1 MSNMRIVK
9 IAALA
14 AVLLVSGSL
23 TGAPG
28 QALYAQES
36 GETSAAVFRRAQTL
50 YENGMFSEAKS
61 AFESLGEDPMARGY
75 AVLCA
80 VAMRQKEAPQLV
92 SNYLD
97 AVPYSPL
104 RPQLVYRS
112 AANAFEE
119 GDYEEAQRLYAAVNE
134 DDLFASQRDD
144 YCFRL
149 AFSAFSNG
157 DYGVAKPRFE
167 KLAEGPYTDY
177 TAPSRYCLGY
187 MAYNDSDFVTARKH
201 FLESAKDPRFEQISN
216 YYLVECAFLAE
227 DYAYV
232 TENGPLLYE
241 NSPVERQPH
250 LSRLISEAYLIQGD
264 TEGAEAYYRRAI
276 MQNDKMD
283 RTDYFYAGSVLY
295 NIDDWKGAIENF
307 SQMTERTDSLG
318 QIAAYQMGYS
328 YIKTRDKVSAL
339 AAFQEAAQPAENYDP
354 ALTEDAHFNW
364 AKLAFDLNQDPSVF
378 ESFID
383 QYNTKEKTDQ
393 IYQYIALAALYRND
407 YEAAIDA
414 YDNLETLDPQSRTNY
429 VKANYL
435 RARQLMGNS
444 AWRPA
449 ASNLKAVSDL
459 VPSSQP
465 FGQLAR
471 YWLSQCY
478 FHDEKYDK
486 AASQLTGLYSVSA
499 LDGTEEGSQIPY
511 DLAYSY
517 YRLGQYEKAAKWFD
531 NYLKSG
537 AAFSKEDAEIR
548 RADCDFYVKDYKG
561 AIALYDAI
569 YQANPDPDRVYV
581 YYQEAIACGLIGQD
595 AKKLALLEKVQ
606 QAKPG
611 VPYYDAACFE
621 LGLTYVEQNEPES
634 AARVFKALRGTTQ
647 DQTMV
652 ARCLLEVGMI
662 YNKADESQ
670 KALRAFK
677 EVAEGMPGTSYA
689 QNALQAIESVY
700 RDLGQPD
707 LYLDY
712 VESIGMAPKMTEDE
726 KELMYFRSA
735 EQIYQ
740 TGSWREAIPALENFK
755 TRYPKGSH
763 VAEADFYIGES
774 YYNLGKKDLARDYYS
789 KAADGSDGAAAIA
802 PMRRYCAVSYEIEQ
816 FKDAARGYK
825 ALYDTPALTGD
836 VRKEAAIGW
845 LRSAY
850 KARLYPDAVEAAEA
864 ALPLVDDPA
873 SRLEVNF
880 LQAKSLLAVSRRAEA
895 AAIFARLAT
904 DPTTPEGAEA
914 AVFVLQDLYD
924 QARFSE
930 AREGVFRL
938 QDKGAVPQYWLARAF
953 IILGDTYAEEDNY
966 KQALRTFESIRD
978 GYDSAA
984 QDDILP
990 TVASRIEAL
999 ETLMKQ
1005 Q

>member
-1 MSNMRIVK
+1 M
-9 IAALA
+9 ALA
-14 AVLLVSGSL
+14 ALLL
-23 TGAPG
+23 TAGALAPG
-28 QALYAQES
+28 HVLYAQES
-36 GETSAAVFRRAQTL
+36 GETSAQAFRRAQTL
-50 YENGMFSEAKS
+50 YENGMFTEARR
-61 AFESLGEDPMARGY
+61 AFESLGNDPMARGY
-75 AVLCA
+75 AVLCS
-80 VAMRQKEAPQLV
+80 VAMRQPEAPQLV
-92 SNYLD
+92 ENYLTD
-97 AVPYSPL
+97 VPYSPL
-104 RPQLVYRS
+104 KPQLVYRS
-112 AANAFEE
+112 AANAFEDA
-119 GDYEEAQRLYAAVNE
+119 DYEKAQQLYASVNE

-157 DYGVAKPRFE
+157 DYAVAKPRFE
-167 KLAEGPYTDY
+167 KLADGPHTDY

-187 MAYNDSDFVTARKH
+187 MAYNDGDFATARKH
-201 FLESAKDPRFEQISN
+201 FLVSAGDPRFEQISN

-232 TENGPLLYE
+232 TEHGPQLYE
-241 NSPVERQPH
+241 NSPAERQPH

-276 MQNDKMD
+276 LQNDKMD
-283 RTDYFYAGSVLY
+283 RNDFFFAGSVLY
-295 NIDDWKGAIENF
+295 NIGDYKGAVENF

-328 YIKTRDKVSAL
+328 YIKIRDKVSAL
-339 AAFQEAAQPAENYDP
+339 GAFQEAAAPASDWDP

-378 ESFID
+378 ESFLD
-383 QYNTKEKTDQ
+383 RYNNKEKTDQ
-393 IYQYIALAALYRND
+393 IYQYIALAALYHND
-407 YEAAIDA
+407 YEGAIQA
-414 YDNLETLDPQSRTNY
+414 YDNLETLDTQSRTNY

-435 RARQLMGNS
+435 RARQLMTGG

-449 ASNLKAVSDL
+449 AANLKAVADL
-459 VPSSQP
+459 VPRSGS
-465 FGQLAR
+465 FGQMAR

-486 AASQLTGLYSVSA
+486 AATELTSLYSISA
-499 LDGTEEGSQIPY
+499 LDGMEEGSQIPY
-511 DLAYSY
+511 DLAYAY

-537 AAFSKEDAEIR
+537 AAFSKADAEIR

-569 YQANPDPDRVYV
+569 YQADPDPDHVYV
-581 YYQEAIACGLIGQD
+581 YYQEGIACGLIGQD
-595 AKKLALLEKVQ
+595 AKKLALLEKVRE
-606 QAKPG
+606 ATPG

-621 LGLTYVEQNEPES
+621 LGLTYVEQGEPDS
-634 AARVFKALRGTTQ
+634 AARVFKDLRGTTQ

-652 ARCLLEVGMI
+652 ARCLLELGMI
-662 YNKADESQ
+662 YNKADDSK

-689 QNALQAIESVY
+689 QSALQAIESVY

-712 VESIGMAPKMTEDE
+712 VESIGMAPKMSEDE
-726 KELMYFRSA
+726 KETMYFRSA

-740 TGSWREAIPALENFK
+740 TGAWREAISALESFK
-755 TRYPKGSH
+755 ARYPKGTH
-763 VAEADFYIGES
+763 LAEADLYIGES
-774 YYNLGKKDLARDYYS
+774 YYRLGKKDLACDYFS
-789 KAADGSDGAAAIA
+789 KAADESDGTAAIV
-802 PMRRYCAVSYEIEQ
+802 PMRRYCAVAYEIEQ
-816 FKDAARGYK
+816 FKDAARGYRV
-825 ALYDTPALTGD
+825 LCDTPAITGD
-836 VRKEAAIGW
+836 VRKEAATGW

-850 KARLYPDAVEAAEA
+850 RARLYPEAVEAAEI
-864 ALPLVDDPA
+864 ALPLVDDPQ
-873 SRLEVNF
+873 SRLEVSF

-895 AAIFARLAT
+895 AAIFNRLAA

-924 QARFSE
+924 QARFAE

-953 IILGDTYAEEDNY
+953 IILGDTYAEDDNY

-999 ETLMKQ
+999 ETLMQ